1 MAKGV
6 PVDAAAL
13 RQHARL
19 PLVLLGLLAVICVA
33 TLWAPPAGRT
43 SWALEVG
50 PGLIEVAILGATFRR
65 RPLSQL
71 VYVTVF
77 LHVLVLIYGG
87 YYTYA
92 LTPLGDWA
100 KHSFGWS
107 RNHYDRV
114 GHVALG
120 VFPVFLARA
129 LLLRTSPLRPGKW
142 LAELSISLVFSF
154 AAFWELLE
162 WWLTLLVASDV
173 GQAFLGSQ
181 GDVWDAQWD
190 MLLALLGAMASL
202 LLASRLHDRSM
213 ARVPQPLRLAS

>member
-1 MAKGV
+1 VNRGLES
-6 PVDAAAL
+6 DAAAL

-19 PLVLLGLLAVICVA
+19 PLTLLALLAAICLA
-33 TLWAPPAGRT
+33 TLWAPPAGRM

-100 KHSFGWS
+100 KQAFGWS

-120 VFPVFLARA
+120 VFPVFLAREV
-129 LLLRTSPLRPGKW
+129 LLRTSPLGLGKW
-142 LAELSISLVFSF
+142 LAALSISLVFSF

-162 WWLTLLVASDV
+162 WWVTLIVASDV

-202 LLASRLHDRSM
+202 LLGSRLHERSM
-213 ARVPQPLRLAS
+213 ARVPPPLRPAP